1 MTLKTLPRYKSNQ
14 GIAYTKTGKGPSL
27 VFIHGVGLRAE
38 SWGPQIDYF
47 KSRFTVYAIDLPG
60 HGDSNL
66 IKKDSPDINS
76 YSEVIAAFIENE
88 TTLPVV
94 IIGHSLGALIALN
107 IADKHPGLCKGI
119 AAISTIFNRTSDA
132 FVAVKSRA
140 KFIRD
145 NPEQNLSISPLQR
158 WFKDQSSWQ
167 AQLCKNMIESNS
179 PKGYADAYGAFANS
193 QGCSEAGVNQ
203 SKLPLLF
210 VTGEKDYNSTPAMS
224 EALANIGQNATAVI
238 IKEARHMVQLSH
250 TKETNTALE
259 AFFEKAQ
266 NKHKV

>member
-94 IIGHSLGALIALN
+94 IIGHSLGAL
-107 IADKHPGLCKGI
+107 
-119 AAISTIFNRTSDA
+119 STIFNRTSDA

-224 EALANIGQNATAVI
+224 EGSHFSYIWSALMALKAMPNYM
-238 IKEARHMVQLSH
+238 KSLSSF
-250 TKETNTALE
+250 A
-259 AFFEKAQ
+259 
-266 NKHKV
+266 